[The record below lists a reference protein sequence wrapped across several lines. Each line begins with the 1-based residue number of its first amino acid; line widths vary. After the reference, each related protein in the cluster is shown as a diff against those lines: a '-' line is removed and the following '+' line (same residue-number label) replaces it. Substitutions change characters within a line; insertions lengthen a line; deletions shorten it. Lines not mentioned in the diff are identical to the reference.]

1 MTMHIWDAWILSNTW
16 CVAQTCTFHGF
27 ATSALSLN
35 IYVPQMLWFVYSNRS
50 IQKIVFTPSIHCYY
64 LLSCFVISL
73 EIKFDV
79 FCVNSESGG
88 VCVFRLAKIPSNAPL
103 VFKNEWKII
112 LMTGSCWE
120 WYKVHF
126 YTKTLNINIML
137 TFSTKRFDFAWNCI
151 KKRIAWLYTI
161 RVIVLDLN
169 FRKKQRVCIVLDLNF
184 WKKIENLYILYG
196 YISMRYARIY
206 DNQDEAAAV
215 TEGRV
220 HLFEDV

>member
-1 MTMHIWDAWILSNTW
+1 
-16 CVAQTCTFHGF
+16 
-27 ATSALSLN
+27 
-35 IYVPQMLWFVYSNRS
+35 MLWFVNSNRS

-103 VFKNEWKII
+103 VFKNGWKII

-169 FRKKQRVCIVLDLNF
+169 FRKNQRVCIVLDLNF
-184 WKKIENLYILYG
+184 WKKNKKSIHSLQVYIYALRPYAG
-196 YISMRYARIY
+196 WSSCDRREGEFVRKKIVLLISITNVLTNSLAHVQF
-206 DNQDEAAAV
+206 N
-215 TEGRV
+215 
-220 HLFEDV
+220 